1 MSLVCP
7 RAGSVSISANLAKF
21 SKVFD
26 KFQSRAETA
35 KPALVYDEPARASKS
50 MGRGYASLLLQVS
63 TKPLTPSRLSY
74 STRLSIPSNLS
85 PLDNKKSLAG
95 WVDAPLAGLLLFV
108 LNPRFK
114 VESSEGDEF
123 VLPLG
128 FHSSWFCQ
136 TAINK

>member
-1 MSLVCP
+1 MSAVCP
-7 RAGSVSISANLAKF
+7 RAGSVSISANLTNF

-26 KFQSRAETA
+26 KFQSKAETA
-35 KPALVYDEPARASKS
+35 RSELVYDEPACASKS
-50 MGRGYASLLLQVS
+50 MGRDSASLLLQVS
-63 TKPLTPSRLSY
+63 TRSLTPSRLSY

-85 PLDNKKSLAG
+85 PLENKKSLAG
-95 WVDAPLAGLLLFV
+95 WVEGP
-108 LNPRFK
+108 PRRSTHFCFESTFK